1 MMWLTKLYEDNTL
14 EGYAISVGF
23 IVASLIVAQLIKI
36 ILNKYLVKWAEASS
50 TGVDDLLV
58 KRVLAPAVNLMVIF
72 GLWAA
77 KENLVME
84 QDLSAWIDRLLLASG
99 YIIFFALLI
108 RFAQGLIDVTAAG
121 YVSKLEKKGEED
133 LEELKKSV
141 ERIKKQVREISNMV
155 LGILAILT
163 ILSNLGVDLK
173 AIWASL
179 GIGGIALVVA
189 VKEPMANLVGRM
201 YIYGTGIFDEG
212 HFILFNEWGGTVKKI
227 GIFRTYMELFSDM
240 TTVSIPNANFVTGVV
255 KSYYGRTK
263 FMYKWD
269 FDAPYDTSPEKI
281 QELIKNL
288 RDFIRSKPETNQ
300 KMCWIYL
307 DRLDRYSKVVRVW
320 FQVTLPDWATSLQYG
335 NNLLHDIQEIF
346 ESTGVEFAFPTQTV
360 ELKLDGKGSSRADPV
375 MKSILPAGAIPD

>member
-1 MMWLTKLYEDNTL
+1 MMWSTQEYLGNTL
-14 EGYAISVGF
+14 KAYAISIGF
-23 IVASLIVAQLIKI
+23 VVAALIAARIIKA

-77 KENLVME
+77 KENIAME
-84 QDLSAWIDRLLLASG
+84 QDLSAWIDRILLASG
-99 YIIFFALLI
+99 YIILFSVLI

-121 YVSKLEKKGEED
+121 YVSKLEQKGEED
-133 LEELKKSV
+133 LEESKKNV
-141 ERIKKQVREISNMV
+141 DRIKKQVREISNMV

-212 HFILFNEWGGTVKKI
+212 HFILFNDWGGTVKKI
-227 GIFRTYMELFSDM
+227 GIFRTYMELFTDM

-320 FQVTLPDWATSLQYG
+320 FQATLPDWATSLQYG

-346 ESTGVEFAFPTQTV
+346 ESTGVEFAFPTQTI
-360 ELKLDGKGSSRADPV
+360 ELKLNGKGSSGEDPV
-375 MKSILPAGAIPD
+375 MKSIFPAGAIPD